1 MLGCF
6 FVDALSDDTG
16 LGSEKEVVWGD
27 IQNLVHVNGAQDDG
41 FWDGDASPAEAGS
54 GATGDDGDFV

>member
-54 GATGDDGDFV
+54 